1 MANRHKFKKGGKVE
15 LDYGNKNVA
24 KEAKEHAKGGP
35 VEKKAKG
42 GKVETKASGGAAK
55 PRFDKKARGG
65 GTDMK
70 SSPFSGAHIKC
81 NGDAGK

>member
-24 KEAKEHAKGGP
+24 KEAKEHK
-35 VEKKAKG
+35 KG
-42 GKVETKASGGAAK
+42 GKVKCKAAGGEVKAEGKASGG
-55 PRFDKKARGG
+55 RLDKRARGG

-70 SSPFSGAHIKC
+70 ASPWSGAHIKV